1 VNHNNNQ
8 PHQQPAS
15 IENHKNTNQLLE
27 DDGKKAGRRPF
38 PPTENKMNH
47 FSAAAILQL
56 LLLPAAISLLLCCHH
71 RTVVVVSAFTTPVV
85 VLAPSC
91 YYDSSSLSSNV
102 PLRRRWRRGRLVHPR
117 SICRTEDGQQQR
129 LVVLHS
135 TAATTANLPTDD
147 DDEVDR
153 MNNNDEVDDRRVP
166 VTILTGFLGS
176 GKTTLLNHLLQQ
188 QQHNNMTLAII
199 ENEFGEVG
207 VDEHLLYD
215 GHKIKVDQEPII
227 EVINGCIC
235 CTVRGDL
242 IVALDRLYNRVR
254 DFDGVIIETTG
265 LADPAPVCQT
275 FFLDERTRDRYR
287 LDAVIT
293 VVDSQYILD
302 RLVEMKPH
310 GVVNEAVAQV
320 AFADKI
326 LLNKIDLVK
335 GDNGVLDRIETKLK
349 SINPT
354 TTIQRTVNSV
364 VAPADILHQRAFEME
379 RVLEFDPDFLR
390 DDDDDDDNNDDTV
403 DDHGHQHQHH
413 DHHQHDGTVSSVGIK
428 LPGSVNYLML
438 ERWLDRLVTV
448 DGANLY
454 RYKGLVSV
462 QGVPNK
468 YLFQGVGMTLTSG
481 FANLPWRTDEPR
493 ESRFCFI
500 GKNLD
505 RELYVS
511 GFTACRVDAKLR
523 FAVGDDVEVNIGTYV
538 RGTVLKQ
545 WDDGNAYRVEIEDE
559 FGYIDNVWA
568 PIDIDNYIR
577 RPILKR

>member
-1 VNHNNNQ
+1 VNNKNQ
-8 PHQQPAS
+8 PNQSTAG
-15 IENHKNTNQLLE
+15 IETTKP
-27 DDGKKAGRRPF
+27 KRPPGRRRQKSGTPLLSRQ
-38 PPTENKMNH
+38 KIMNH
-47 FSAAAILQL
+47 FSAPAILQL
-56 LLLPAAISLLLCCHH
+56 LLLPAAVSLLLCGH
-71 RTVVVVSAFTTPVV
+71 RADVRAFTTPVV
-85 VLAPSC
+85 LAPSN
-91 YYDSSSLSSNV
+91 YLASSKSRRF
-102 PLRRRWRRGRLVHPR
+102 PLVRPRRRSSYH
-117 SICRTEDGQQQR
+117 TELGQQR
-129 LVVLHS
+129 RILYS
-135 TAATTANLPTDD
+135 TAASDIEVAMMN
-147 DDEVDR
+147 DDE
-153 MNNNDEVDDRRVP
+153 NDHEDADVDRRVP

-188 QQHNNMTLAII
+188 QHNMTLAII

-207 VDEHLLYD
+207 VDEHLLFD
-215 GHKIKVDQEPII
+215 GKIATAVVDQEPII

-275 FFLDERTRDRYR
+275 FFLDEQTRDRYR

-302 RLVEMKPH
+302 RLVERKPH

-354 TTIQRTVNSV
+354 ATIQRTVNSV

-390 DDDDDDDNNDDTV
+390 DDDDNDN
-403 DDHGHQHQHH
+403 DHGHQHQHH

-545 WDDGNAYRVEIEDE
+545 WDDGNAYRIEIEDE

>member
-1 VNHNNNQ
+1 
-8 PHQQPAS
+8 
-15 IENHKNTNQLLE
+15 
-27 DDGKKAGRRPF
+27 
-38 PPTENKMNH
+38 
-47 FSAAAILQL
+47 
-56 LLLPAAISLLLCCHH
+56 
-71 RTVVVVSAFTTPVV
+71 VV
-85 VLAPSC
+85 
-91 YYDSSSLSSNV
+91 
-102 PLRRRWRRGRLVHPR
+102 
-117 SICRTEDGQQQR
+117 I
-129 LVVLHS
+129 HS
-135 TAATTANLPTDD
+135 TAAS
-147 DDEVDR
+147 DDEIAM
-153 MNNNDEVDDRRVP
+153 MNYDHDEVDRRVP

-188 QQHNNMTLAII
+188 QQHNMTLAII

-207 VDEHLLYD
+207 VDEHLLYN
-215 GHKIKVDQEPII
+215 GKKIEVDQEPII

-242 IVALDRLYNRVR
+242 IVALDRLYDRVQ

-275 FFLDERTRDRYR
+275 FFLDEQTRDRYR

-293 VVDSQYILD
+293 VVDSQYIMD
-302 RLVEMKPH
+302 RLAENKPH
-310 GVVNEAVAQV
+310 GVVNEAAAQV

-326 LLNKIDLVK
+326 LLNKIDLVQ
-335 GDNGVLDRIETKLK
+335 GNDNGTAAAFDVLDRIETKLK

-354 TTIQRTVNSV
+354 ATIQRTVNSV
-364 VAPADILHQRAFEME
+364 VAPADILQQRAFEME

-390 DDDDDDDNNDDTV
+390 DDDDDDTV
-403 DDHGHQHQHH
+403 DDHDHGHQHH
-413 DHHQHDGTVSSVGIK
+413 DHQHDGTVSSVGIK

-468 YLFQGVGMTLTSG
+468 YLFQGVGTTLTSG
-481 FANLPWRTDEPR
+481 FANLPWQTDEPR

-511 GFTACRVDAKLR
+511 GFTACRVDAVLR
-523 FAVGDDVEVNIGTYV
+523 FAVGDTVEVNIGSYV

-559 FGYIDNVWA
+559 FGHIDNVWA